1 MSKWHHCN
9 TGPPLQVVE
18 IYVITDKYLFFERV
32 GIYVASYQSETT
44 VRGGHMNDK
53 ANILIVDDEEVVRRS
68 HLRSLEDA
76 DCNARAAGDG
86 REAIQVMEQHS
97 FDVVLLD
104 LSMPGLDG
112 MDVLKTIKQ
121 RWPDSE
127 VVVITGYP
135 SIESAKQAVR
145 LGAFNYL
152 AKPVGP
158 NDVIKATNDAM
169 NQKRWALRNA
179 H

>member
-1 MSKWHHCN
+1 
-9 TGPPLQVVE
+9 
-18 IYVITDKYLFFERV
+18 
-32 GIYVASYQSETT
+32 
-44 VRGGHMNDK
+44 MNDK
-53 ANILIVDDEEVVRRS
+53 ANILIVDDEEVVRLS
-68 HLRSLEDA
+68 HLRSLA
-76 DCNARAAGDG
+76 DNGCAAEVAGDG
-86 REAIQVMEQHS
+86 DEALRVMEQHP

-112 MDVLKTIKQ
+112 MDVLKTIKS

-127 VVVITGYP
+127 VVIITGYP

-152 AKPVGP
+152 TKPLGP
-158 NDVIKATNDAM
+158 DDVIKAANDAM
-169 NQKRWALRNA
+169 TQKRWALRSNLA